1 MTNSKKTYRKA
12 AMIGASLIALSSL
25 GLNANAAPLFDSQ
38 GAVKADSRAH
48 VASQQDVKI
57 NRGSLNQATLTF
69 DLDGETVTAV
79 RQRQLRGE
87 RGNMTWIGHVQGN
100 PAESVVITARGNVFS
115 GVIQRFDAT
124 YEIAGAQNGIQS
136 LDRIDLDALPQ
147 EDLGAPVEAQG
158 DAPAGAD
165 ASTMADPVQQD
176 MMVVYTQD
184 ACDQAANSSNSDCS
198 QLEADIVTTFAQMNQ
213 AYIDSG
219 INILANLT
227 SMRLLSGYVE
237 TNSLPLSQLRTNGD
251 GILDEV
257 HPWREQDGADLVH
270 MVQKNSG
277 CGVAYT
283 TQSASYGF
291 AVTAESCMLGNR
303 TFAHEVGHNQYA
315 LHDRD
320 QHSGGVSG
328 DDRYGYKRCNDG
340 SDEDFGSPYFRTVM
354 SYSCSGAGR
363 VGRFSNPNR
372 TYLGV
377 PYGVDPVID
386 PARGAFNVQQINE
399 TAVNVSNYRAGVP
412 VTPPAAPTGLGAS
425 ANGSDAINLNWTDN
439 ADNESGFA
447 IERSTDNV
455 TFVEVGTVGSNVTS
469 FGDNGLSAETTYYY
483 RVEANNGAGASG
495 YSNTASATTEPLPAT
510 IDHVATGQTATTGT
524 VSGGY
529 TDTHTD
535 NGSVQTITEASSGG
549 PKRRRKQSYSHTYSF
564 NVLGGVGGVIANANA
579 WVSGADGEGARFE
592 YSTDGGSSWNLMF
605 VVSST
610 STSNM
615 QNFAFPGGTSGS
627 VMVRV
632 TDAEQVNGEGVDSV
646 SIDSLIIT
654 SNTQPGTP
662 PASPTGLSVTGTSS
676 SSVSLAYTD
685 NSSDEFGFEIWRGTA
700 SGVCGTGTLVG
711 NAAANVTA
719 FTDTS
724 ASPSTTYFY
733 AVSAYNGGGSS
744 ALCTNEVSATTD
756 AGPAISASGNGYKVK
771 GVQTVDVTW
780 SGASNGVNILRD
792 GGTVGSSANNAGT
805 LTDNIGSKGGGS
817 YTYQVCDAVNSSDCS
832 DTFQIVF

>member
-1 MTNSKKTYRKA
+1 MTYNKKTYRKA
-12 AMIGASLIALSSL
+12 AMVGASLIALSSI
-25 GLNANAAPLFDSQ
+25 GLSANAAPLFDSQ
-38 GAVKADSRAH
+38 GAVKASEQAH
-48 VASQQDVKI
+48 IANQREVRI
-57 NRGSLNQATLTF
+57 NPGALNQARLEF
-69 DLDGETVTAV
+69 SLDGKDVSAV
-79 RQRQLRGE
+79 RTKIDRSKGQIIWTGY
-87 RGNMTWIGHVQGN
+87 VQGN
-100 PAESVVITARGNVFS
+100 RGESVVLTARGNHFS
-115 GVIQRFDAT
+115 GMITHAGET
-124 YEIAGAQNGIQS
+124 YTISGARNGIQQLNR
-136 LDRIDLDALPQ
+136 LDLTVLPAEDDGGVPDGGGLVGGSSQQDFTAL
-147 EDLGAPVEAQG
+147 GEA
-158 DAPAGAD
+158 
-165 ASTMADPVQQD
+165 VQQD
-176 MMVVYTQD
+176 VLIVYTQR
-184 ACDQAANSSNSDCS
+184 ACNASGGCA
-198 QLEADIVTTFAQMNQ
+198 QLEANIATAIAQMNQ
-213 AYIDSG
+213 S
-219 INILANLT
+219 
-227 SMRLLSGYVE
+227 YVE
-237 TNSLPLSQLRTNGD
+237 SNIDIFANVTSTRLINYDDQSADTSSALSALRGTND
-251 GILDEV
+251 GQMDEAHV
-257 HPWREQDGADLVH
+257 WRNEDGADLVALIYDG
-270 MVQKNSG
+270 SG
-277 CGVAYT
+277 CGRGYSPA
-283 TQSASYGF
+283 GPD
-291 AVTAESCMLGNR
+291 TAFTVSDVSCYFGNR
-303 TFAHEVGHNQYA
+303 TLAHEIGHNQGA

-320 QHSGGVSG
+320 QHGGGTVG
-328 DDRYGYKRCNDG
+328 GYNYGYKRCANTF
-340 SDEDFGSPYFRTVM
+340 SDTFFRTTM
-354 SYSCSGAGR
+354 SYSCPDNSAPR
-363 VGRFSNPNR
+363 VGRFSNPNVN
-372 TYLGV
+372 YQGV
-377 PYGVDPVID
+377 AQGID
-386 PARGAFNVQQINE
+386 PDQDPNNGAFNARTLNE
-399 TAVNVSNYRAGVP
+399 SATYVAGFRDSVAQ
-412 VTPPAAPTGLGAS
+412 TPPAAPTGLGAS

-529 TDTHTD
+529 TDTHSD

-627 VMVRV
+627 VLVRV

-771 GVQTVDVTW
+771 GVQHVDVTW

-817 YTYQVCDAVNSSDCS
+817 YTYQVCDAVNSGDCS